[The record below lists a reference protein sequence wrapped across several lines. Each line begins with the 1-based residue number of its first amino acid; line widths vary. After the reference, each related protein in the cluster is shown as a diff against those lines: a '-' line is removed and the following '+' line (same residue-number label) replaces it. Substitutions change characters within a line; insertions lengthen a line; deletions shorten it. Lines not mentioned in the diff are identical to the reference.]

1 MQIDNRLNLL
11 TNYISN
17 GEKLVKMISST
28 PELLHSLKESAG
40 NNLHGNFNPM
50 QFFKELNPKND
61 FNKFID
67 KSFTPEVK
75 FEIIPEISKDKVDE
89 FNKILSDI
97 NSDEYKRFKSI
108 ADGAEQ
114 AKDSIEEYIA
124 ACISAG
130 KNADEKDYK
139 NFSMDMLTE
148 KAHTPSGIN
157 EILKKYD
164 ELDSKIKE
172 RSESY
177 ESKGGDERLKELKA
191 QLQAIKGENSNE
203 GVFDNEVLES
213 QNETITQIADTMAE
227 IMTASN
233 NLEQSES
240 TDEDGGG
247 GLPDAI
253 DEAIGEGVSAMLDPE
268 AIENE
273 ISELENEREA
283 LDQVTNARTSYNNQV
298 VAANRDVADFANSSQ
313 EGQRTLTGFGQS
325 LVATKL
331 KAFATTA
338 AMTALNSA
346 LSFGLSFAISAAV
359 TYFSKL
365 ITKYKDLRES
375 NLELV
380 ESFEETSDSIQDQTD
395 KIKELQKVM
404 ENENSTNGELYDA
417 RADLLEIQRELID
430 TYGEQAKGIDLV
442 NGKLDEELK
451 KLDEIERKEAEDA
464 LHKMSYESYQKDI
477 TDIEKKKSFA
487 FDRIKSDDTS
497 ETDEFEKMLTSL
509 GFTLKDEVRGSAKEG
524 TSRQALTV
532 LSEKTDEEAL
542 DILNELMSYIEDNI
556 PTDSDLYAYRDI
568 ISEQINKI
576 DTEEYRAKKTNI
588 ENYARTSILSDE
600 EMRPLYKALE
610 AAAADYDEAI
620 KQGDTDLQ
628 DTASKRI
635 ENLKGQIVNLNIDDE
650 YIREQFDDIVKEIE
664 NDLSKQKFKFN
675 IRDNEYIL
683 ESYKKD
689 LSNFD
694 VLDFRNLEFG
704 NGTDRQI
711 EAFKLV
717 KEQADLY
724 GVSIEDAAEIL
735 ADLGIL
741 YSREADAAKYAAVN
755 YESMLE
761 SVESVTDGL
770 DKFTSAQ
777 EKAATGTVLSAD
789 EVNELIKLYPELVS
803 SVERTS
809 DGYLINAKALSE
821 GRREFIDAEKKSIE
835 ADIKK
840 TQSDL
845 KDIEGEITEYQAII
859 EKYRN
864 DKPETEDEKRE
875 LKQAQNRLA
884 ERQEDQKEYNLQ
896 LEQQKLLYEQ
906 MVNPVIDWA
915 EKLGTV
921 SDKMQS
927 ISDKYTQLKANAA
940 KTGAISP
947 TDALEFMNEVPDW
960 RKYLDINNGQAE
972 FKSMSDD
979 ALMEQVKVDSGYYEL
994 QNAINDQYAE
1004 RTELQEK
1011 IAKTSPNSPHDVALL
1026 TEMRMKLELLNG
1038 TIADSE
1044 KDLSDYNEI
1053 LEQYFKTLEKAPAI
1067 TKFENDIAELDHK
1080 KALGMSEAGWRSEYE
1095 NIANKYI
1102 NDIQALADSGD
1113 ADALST
1119 IWNIEEQLH
1128 QNSIDG
1134 AQEGFDKQK
1143 QIIDNA
1149 REDLQISV
1157 LEYKEAYAELNEL
1170 YYAPGTALGNTED
1183 GQQQY
1188 KENLRE
1194 IEKLSG
1200 EAYEDI
1206 MSRMQSAVDFG
1217 KIADP
1222 DIVSDISKV
1231 FEGQEVP
1238 DAVAAVLKKGI
1249 ETGIWDAADIAEIA
1263 PYLSETLLSNSDVL
1277 TEAYRNAKEQEKEY
1291 TISAFEYEK
1300 AELDKQLES
1309 GLILSGSYIED
1320 YKKLWEKYYK
1330 DKTEFAEED
1339 YQTQRDIL
1347 EAQKSEIQK
1356 QIDALE
1362 SFSKY
1367 KTEPYQDEIDALND
1381 VKDSYDEMMDA
1392 RLEALEKEKT
1402 AIEKQNEE
1410 QEKANTLREK
1420 YLNLQKASMNNRL
1433 VYTGSGNWELRR
1445 DEEAYDEAKKEYDE
1459 AAGNDPAS
1467 KIDEAIEKLEEEKN
1481 ARDKAIEAEI
1491 TARENAI
1498 KEIQKPI
1505 DNLVRV
1511 LTALTAERYNL
1522 DEAFISSLLQSAD
1535 GTEAL
1540 EALNRKIG
1548 FSQQATASA
1557 GITSPEI
1564 EMNAETISAITNEAS
1579 QRNRTAA
1586 ESTEALKSTDVSS
1599 NTKALAENTEAIEKA
1614 NKTAEKTTSTTA
1626 IASELGKNLDAQGY
1640 LLGTDGKQV
1649 LNDGKPIEALTHS
1662 EWAKKHKIS
1671 EWAPNGKDVN
1681 ETMTVEQYNK
1691 LKNAQKNGIIPASIA
1706 DIAKISDQDLAK
1718 FLSIIQSGKTVTSN
1732 KNSSMGMP
1740 NTASADVP
1748 KQTTNNSSTINLTV
1762 NVDGS
1767 ADEKTVQA
1775 MKTEISKTLI
1785 EYTDYMT
1792 QSMETAFTRQMSK

>member
-17 GEKLVKMISST
+17 GESIIKILSNLPDFAKNIKNKKR
-28 PELLHSLKESAG
+28 LKES
-40 NNLHGNFNPM
+40 LTS
-50 QFFKELNPKND
+50 
-61 FNKFID
+61 FID

-75 FEIIPEISKDKVDE
+75 FEIIPEISKDKADE
-89 FNKILSDI
+89 FNKILSDK

-124 ACISAG
+124 ACISAE

-177 ESKGGDERLKELKA
+177 ESKGGDERLKELKT

-233 NLEQSES
+233 NLEQSEL
-240 TDEDGGG
+240 TDEDGSGV
-247 GLPDAI
+247 LPDAV

-283 LDQVTNARTSYNNQV
+283 LNQVTNARTSYNNQV

-464 LHKMSYESYQKDI
+464 LHKMSYKSYQKDI
-477 TDIEKKKSFA
+477 ADIEKVNNHNIKEIDFSFDPFTDWDVNVQKYSEYQENLKKLEDKF
-487 FDRIKSDDTS
+487 T
-497 ETDEFEKMLTSL
+497 EL
-509 GFTLKDEVRGSAKEG
+509 GFSKSVDNLSLIAYGPVKDKFSLNG
-524 TSRQALTV
+524 
-532 LSEKTDEEAL
+532 KTDEEAL

-635 ENLKGQIVNLNIDDE
+635 ENLKGQIANLNIDDE
-650 YIREQFDDIVKEIE
+650 YIRGQFDEVVKEIE
-664 NDLSKQKFKFN
+664 DDLSKQKFKFN

-735 ADLGIL
+735 ADLGTL

-821 GRREFIDAEKKSIE
+821 GRREFIETEKQSIE

-875 LKQAQNRLA
+875 LKRAQNRLA

-940 KTGAISP
+940 KTGSISP
-947 TDALEFMNEVPDW
+947 ADALEFMNEVPDW

-972 FKSMSDD
+972 FKPMSDD
-979 ALMEQVKVDSGYYEL
+979 ALIEQVKVDSGYYEL

-1053 LEQYFKTLEKAPAI
+1053 LEQYFKILEKAPAI

-1102 NDIQALADSGD
+1102 DDIQALAGSGD

-1157 LEYKEAYAELNEL
+1157 LEYKETYAELNEL

-1362 SFSKY
+1362 SYSEY

-1548 FSQQATASA
+1548 FSQQAAASA

-1564 EMNAETISAITNEAS
+1564 EMSAETINAITNEAS

-1586 ESTEALKSTDVSS
+1586 ESTEALKLTDVSS

-1640 LLGTDGKQV
+1640 LLGTDGKQI
-1649 LNDGKPIEALTHS
+1649 LNDGKPIKTLAHS
-1662 EWAKKHKIS
+1662 EWAEKHKIS

-1681 ETMTVEQYNK
+1681 EIMTVEQYNK

-1706 DIAKISDQDLAK
+1706 DIAKISDQNLAK

-1740 NTASADVP
+1740 NASSADVP